1 MVKYVVL
8 EVLECFF
15 FWFSARLCA
24 NGDLS
29 TNSPIKSAALQDF
42 IVAGYCFASSVLP
55 ILPWRAHLKL
65 LFKCY

>member
-1 MVKYVVL
+1 MSSRLDSSNMVKYDI

-42 IVAGYCFASSVLP
+42 IVARYFFVSSVL
-55 ILPWRAHLKL
+55 L
-65 LFKCY
+65 LYHGG